1 MEAKKKINIK
11 LKDEYRKFL
20 LEHEPEAFEKI
31 EKTIKI
37 KPKYSNF
44 YKTMIPT
51 ITHKKFLLDKLGATY
66 L

>member
-20 LEHEPEAFEKI
+20 LENNPEAFEEI

-37 KPKYSNF
+37 RPKYLNF

-51 ITHKKFLLDKLGATY
+51 ITHKKFLLDKL
-66 L
+66 